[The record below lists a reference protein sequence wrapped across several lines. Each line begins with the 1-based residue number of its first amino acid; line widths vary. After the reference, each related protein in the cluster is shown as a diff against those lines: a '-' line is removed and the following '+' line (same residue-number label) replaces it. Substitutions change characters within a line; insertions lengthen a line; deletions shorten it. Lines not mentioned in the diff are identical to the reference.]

1 MSQREL
7 TPTKIERRLR
17 DNLGQS
23 SANAE
28 SKQVAELPLSY
39 PQSNGALSNP
49 LLTDAP
55 ENMTP
60 FQRLRYTIVVKLLHR
75 INLTSYRRLRRAY
88 AAVEALQH
96 DLNSLLRERDEIA
109 QTLRLVAADRDRLA
123 QELREQSKSL
133 QNTYQDTVNSLT
145 NNVLTLSVE
154 RERLLGQVAL
164 AEQKCATL
172 KEEIDRVRT
181 DYERLLGD
189 HETLRTT
196 YERLQRDHETLRTTY
211 EDALHKNIALEATLT
226 AKQTTPDATSA
237 RVDAEELIALP
248 LTTKHEAVI
257 PHAKAVRDFMSAWGD
272 IDSESEVDAFYYV
285 LETSLR
291 GSEAEIKQRQQ
302 EYLPHLTI
310 ADPTLPVVDLG
321 CGRGEF
327 LEIMREQGILAFGV
341 DTNAKNIEEV
351 RQKELDVR
359 QEDVVD
365 FLESAAPNSLAAVT
379 AFQVIEHI
387 PNADLRKL
395 IKLAYEKLAP
405 GGFLLLETVNP
416 YCLETFRTYYLDPTH
431 QNPVPLDLLSVL
443 YQFYGFAETEVIFQN
458 PIKPNIPATQSQAL
472 GSFYQNYALLGKKP
486 HPDQEAE

>member
-1 MSQREL
+1 
-7 TPTKIERRLR
+7 
-17 DNLGQS
+17 
-23 SANAE
+23 
-28 SKQVAELPLSY
+28 
-39 PQSNGALSNP
+39 
-49 LLTDAP
+49 
-55 ENMTP
+55 MTP

-88 AAVEALQH
+88 NAVEAIQH
-96 DLNSLLRERDEIA
+96 DLNGLLRERDEIA
-109 QTLRLVAADRDRLA
+109 QTLRVVAADRDRLA
-123 QELREQSKSL
+123 QQLQEQSESR
-133 QNTYQDTVNSLT
+133 QNTNQDTVSSLT

-154 RERLLGQVAL
+154 RERLLGQMAL
-164 AEQKCATL
+164 AEQKSATL
-172 KEEIDRVRT
+172 KEEI
-181 DYERLLGD
+181 ERL
-189 HETLRTT
+189 HTA

-211 EDALHKNIALEATLT
+211 ESVLHKNIVHETTWT
-226 AKQTTPDATSA
+226 AKQTTPDANSA
-237 RVDAEELIALP
+237 SADAEELIALP

-310 ADPTLPVVDLG
+310 IDPTLPLVDLG

-359 QEDVVD
+359 HEDVVD
-365 FLESAAPNSLAAVT
+365 FLESAAPNSLAAIT
-379 AFQVIEHI
+379 SFQVIEHI
-387 PNADLRKL
+387 PNPDLRKL

-443 YQFYGFAETEVIFQN
+443 YQFYGFAETEVFFQN
-458 PIKPNIPATQSQAL
+458 PIKPNIPASQSQAL
-472 GSFYQNYALLGKKP
+472 ASFYQTYALLGKKP

>member
-7 TPTKIERRLR
+7 TATKIERRLR
-17 DNLGQS
+17 DNLGQNS
-23 SANAE
+23 TYAE
-28 SKQVAELPLSY
+28 SKQVAELPSSY
-39 PQSNGALSNP
+39 PQSHNVLNNP
-49 LLTDAP
+49 LIADAP

-60 FQRLRYTIVVKLLHR
+60 FQHLRYTIVVKVLHR

-88 AAVEALQH
+88 QAVEAIQH
-96 DLNSLLRERDEIA
+96 DLNVLLRERDEIA
-109 QTLRLVAADRDRLA
+109 HTLRMVAADRDRLA
-123 QELREQSKSL
+123 QQLHEQSETR
-133 QNTYQDTVNSLT
+133 QNTNQDTVSSLT
-145 NNVLTLSVE
+145 NTVLTLSVE
-154 RERLLGQVAL
+154 RERLLGQMAL
-164 AEQKCATL
+164 AEQKSTTL
-172 KEEIDRVRT
+172 KEEIERV
-181 DYERLLGD
+181 
-189 HETLRTT
+189 HTT
-196 YERLQRDHETLRTTY
+196 YERLQRDHEKLRTTY
-211 EDALHKNIALEATLT
+211 DDVLHKNIALEATLT
-226 AKQTTPDATSA
+226 AQQTAAANNTSA
-237 RVDAEELIALP
+237 VAEELIALP
-248 LTTKHEAVI
+248 LTTKHEAII
-257 PHAKAVRDFMSAWGD
+257 PQAKAVRDFMSAWGD
-272 IDSESEVDAFYYV
+272 VDSASEGDALYYV

-310 ADPTLPVVDLG
+310 TDPTLPLVDLG

-359 QEDVVD
+359 QEDVID

-379 AFQVIEHI
+379 SFQVIEHI

-405 GGFLLLETVNP
+405 GGILLLETVNP

-443 YQFYGFAETEVIFQN
+443 YQFYGFTATEVFFQN
-458 PIKPNIPATQSQAL
+458 PIKPNIPAAQSQAL
-472 GSFYQNYALLGKKP
+472 ASFYQTYALLGKKP
-486 HPDQEAE
+486 HPDQEAK